1 MSDKMPAVVN
11 FGPEP
16 FSVELREIEVPGIGE
31 NDVLLAVRAV
41 GVCGSDLHQF
51 TGKQSWKVNYPVV
64 LGHEFSGVVAKT
76 GRNVRRFKEGDRVV
90 SETAAVV
97 DESSPFFRKGLYNL
111 DPNRLGFGYG
121 VNGAMTCFVKV
132 PEVATGIRGNARW

>member
-31 NDVLLAVRAV
+31 NDALLAVRAV

-51 TGKQSWKVNYPVV
+51 TGKQSWKVNYP
-64 LGHEFSGVVAKT
+64 GCT
-76 GRNVRRFKEGDRVV
+76 R
-90 SETAAVV
+90 
-97 DESSPFFRKGLYNL
+97 P
-111 DPNRLGFGYG
+111 
-121 VNGAMTCFVKV
+121 
-132 PEVATGIRGNARW
+132 